1 MAMRRATMMRRVT
14 LCGFSSSQSSMYFLI
29 FSLVMFTYFE
39 YCFFSF
45 RLVFNPTSVVETSY
59 EFCKLIVGKSVVK

>member
-45 RLVFNPTSVVETSY
+45 RLVFNPTSVGSEKADAAHTINGY
-59 EFCKLIVGKSVVK
+59 L